1 MQRGRSLAIAALGA
15 SRGLAR
21 RAAALAA
28 LVVVLSSALLSGQ
41 SYLFCLMMERPVEAC
56 CCAPEPAPEGVSD
69 PAEHPEVRS
78 GCCESRGGAELA
90 KGRVAATASEVPP
103 ATLSTIARLPAL
115 AVIPRAQTSSRVGR
129 AVPLRSSQIRAG
141 PWAASDTCV
150 RLQIFRC

>member
-56 CCAPEPAPEGVSD
+56 CCAPEASTLGDAPVF
-69 PAEHPEVRS
+69 HPEIRN
-78 GCCESRGGAELA
+78 GCCESRAGAELA
-90 KGRVAATASEVPP
+90 KARVATTASEVPP

-115 AVIPRAQTSSRVGR
+115 AAIPRARTSSRVGR